1 MGLIKI
7 TFDGSSVSA
16 EQDASLNHHI
26 VGLIPAGVIK
36 GLGGQCSASVSNNYI
51 TFQSGYVQI
60 YGRRMFIEAGSQV
73 YVALD
78 SSMYGAIVITVT
90 LSNNTAGL
98 GKIESSSPIT
108 LTQNDL
114 LNGGNV
120 YQFAL
125 CKYTKT
131 TSSITLDSSYSP
143 NLIIP
148 SNQLANQAIANFQT
162 KAEEMYGYSTVPAY
176 NITASGKYRYVTC
189 NKNYVKYCLIG
200 IKFLDSVCYIPG
212 MGLLQGSSFSAT
224 YSILNTNYS
233 LFAEWLS
240 DGRLCLTLA
249 DSSHKVYFIYLFNHG
264 GTKS

>member
-16 EQDASLNHHI
+16 EQDASLNHPI

-90 LSNNTAGL
+90 LSNNTAVL
-98 GKIESSSPIT
+98 GKIESTSAIS
-108 LTQNDL
+108 LTQENL

-131 TSSITLDSSYSP
+131 TSSITLDSSYTP
-143 NLIIP
+143 NLIVP
-148 SNQLANQAIANFQT
+148 SNQLADQAIANFQT
-162 KAEEMYGYSTVPAY
+162 KAEEMYGYSAIPTY
-176 NITASGKYRYVTC
+176 NITSSGKYRYVTC

-200 IKFLDSVCYIPG
+200 IKFLDSICYLPG
-212 MGLLQGSSFSAT
+212 PGLLQGSTFSSC
-224 YSILNTNYS
+224 YSILGTIYS
-233 LFAEWLS
+233 LYAEWLT

-264 GTKS
+264 GTK